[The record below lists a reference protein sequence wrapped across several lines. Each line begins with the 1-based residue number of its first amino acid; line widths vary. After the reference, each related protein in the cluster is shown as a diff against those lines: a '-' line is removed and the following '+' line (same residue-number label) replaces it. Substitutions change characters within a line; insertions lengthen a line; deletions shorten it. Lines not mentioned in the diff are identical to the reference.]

1 MNMRYT
7 LEFLF
12 STMPRVLKFLFI
24 LLIGSFASCAD
35 DAKPLYEVRL
45 DADFVISSSL
55 PVSNVLRHYAIVRDV
70 PVFFLEYANQKNI
83 DTSLIK
89 VAYPS
94 YGSIKT
100 IFGDSDLSFIEDVI
114 VNIVPKSGPKLE
126 IYRIDFVNYNT
137 GNEIRMLSQTF
148 DGMKKHLQNEFIDLE
163 IGFRLRQF
171 PPRDVR
177 ARLDFGYVVY
187 D

>member
-1 MNMRYT
+1 MFRLLYFAIIPLT
-7 LEFLF
+7 L
-12 STMPRVLKFLFI
+12 
-24 LLIGSFASCAD
+24 LLSACTK

-45 DADFVISSSL
+45 DANFIISSSL
-55 PVSNVLRHYAIVRDV
+55 PVSNVIRHYAVIRDI
-70 PVFFLEYANQKNI
+70 PVFYAQYAIQKNVDPSNI
-83 DTSLIK
+83 L

-94 YGSIKT
+94 YGSIKS

-114 VNIVPKSGPKLE
+114 VNIIPKTGPKIE
-126 IYRIDFVNYNT
+126 IYRIDFVHYNT

-148 DGMKKHLQNEFIDLE
+148 DGLKDILKEERVDIE

-177 ARLDFGYVVY
+177 AKLDFGYVVF